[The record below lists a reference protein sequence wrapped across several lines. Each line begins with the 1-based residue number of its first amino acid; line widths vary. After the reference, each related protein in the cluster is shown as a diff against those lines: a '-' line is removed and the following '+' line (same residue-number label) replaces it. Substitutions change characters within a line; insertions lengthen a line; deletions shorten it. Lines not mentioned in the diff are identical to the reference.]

1 MRRIITAI
9 ALGAA
14 AIGGGLWGLNVA
26 LGGPFWGI
34 SGDEYVNVEA
44 SLPVLQQGDGEYPDE
59 ITYLVQLNTDPN
71 VLESSP
77 IHVFIKETKPHE
89 PGDPV
94 VASGALQLLVPL
106 DDDDNPI
113 DRDADKL
120 VFHSGNWNTPQP
132 IRIGSIDDNIDT
144 PDREVDIEHDFANYL
159 TSSVKIRVTVHDDDE
174 RGLML
179 PESVNVRGLQSS
191 TYEFRLATQP
201 QDGDSVV
208 VEIRGDGLQVASN
221 GGEHA
226 DSVRVTFVNADWDK
240 PQSVSV
246 MSARRGLSPGAH
258 SFKLMHKAISG
269 SDYLAAAVS
278 KELDV
283 TVNVAAVVAR
293 PRATATPRILP
304 SSTPRPTQTP
314 TPEPAPAA
322 VDDTPTPTRT
332 LVPTVTPT
340 PSATGTPAP
349 TPTFT
354 ATPPSTATPQADDSP
369 PREDPPADN
378 TATAEA
384 AIEATATVEAVDAAT
399 ATAVARIQATSTA
412 VYQLQ
417 ATATAVS
424 EIAATATARIA
435 ATATAEIAAT
445 SAAIAGITATAE
457 AQNAATA
464 VAQATGTVIARATG
478 TAEAVATGTAV
489 AQLTRT
495 AIPAATATA
504 VYQQQATATAIAIIR
519 TAIAIE
525 TVIPQLQATAT
536 AQAVNLATAVAG
548 VTATAEADRRS
559 RELGA
564 PGALGDQGSQ
574 QGNSGGI
581 GDILARATAEARE
594 LGATATAVAIAQAGG
609 RDPRFNELGTPLSVP
624 EITATAI
631 AQDEAIATVI
641 AESVEATQTAI
652 AGGADGSGGDFGA
665 GILDV
670 ANAILARMGENLA
683 VSVGVGVG
691 LAAIAATVALA
702 ISKKLA
708 IAKIAKLALRFFL
721 RG

>member
-1 MRRIITAI
+1 MRRIIMAI
-9 ALGAA
+9 ALGVA

-34 SGDEYVNVEA
+34 SGDEYVDVEA
-44 SLPVLQQGDGEYPDE
+44 SLPVLQQGDEEYPDE

-71 VLESSP
+71 VLAAAP
-77 IHVFIKETKPHE
+77 INVIIQETKPRE
-89 PGDPV
+89 SGDPV
-94 VASGALQLLVPL
+94 ISSGAVSLLVPL
-106 DDDDNPI
+106 N
-113 DRDADKL
+113 DAGTPVRAEPHKL
-120 VFHSGNWNTPQP
+120 AFHSGNWNTPQP
-132 IRIGSIDDNIDT
+132 IRIASVDDNIDA

-179 PESVNVRGLQSS
+179 PESLNVRGLQSS
-191 TYEFRLATQP
+191 TYEFHLATQP
-201 QDGDSVV
+201 QDGEDVV
-208 VEIRGDGLQVASN
+208 VEVKGDGLQVASN

-226 DSVRVTFVNADWDK
+226 DSVRMTFVNADWDK

-258 SFKLMHKAISG
+258 PFKLMHKAVSG
-269 SDYLAAAVS
+269 SDYADAVTG
-278 KELDV
+278 ELDV
-283 TVNVAAVVAR
+283 TVNVVAVVAR
-293 PRATATPRILP
+293 PRATATPRLVAT
-304 SSTPRPTQTP
+304 STPRPTQTP

-322 VDDTPTPTRT
+322 VEDTPTPTRT
-332 LVPTVTPT
+332 LVPTLTPT

-354 ATPPSTATPQADDSP
+354 ATPPPTATPQADDSP
-369 PREDPPADN
+369 PRDDPPADN

-384 AIEATATVEAVDAAT
+384 AIEATATMEAVDAAT
-399 ATAVARIQATSTA
+399 ATAVAGIQATATA

-424 EIAATATARIA
+424 EIAATATAGVA
-435 ATATAEIAAT
+435 ATATTEAAAT
-445 SAAIAGITATAE
+445 STAIAGITVTAE
-457 AQNAATA
+457 AQNTATA
-464 VAQATGTVIARATG
+464 VAQATSTVIARATG
-478 TAEAVATGTAV
+478 TAEAVATNTAV

-504 VYQQQATATAIAIIR
+504 VAERQATATAVSIIQ

-548 VTATAEADRRS
+548 ITATAEADRRS
-559 RELGA
+559 RELGT
-564 PGALGDQGSQ
+564 PGALADAGSQ
-574 QGNSGGI
+574 PGNSGGI
-581 GDILARATAEARE
+581 GEILARATAEARE

-631 AQDEAIATVI
+631 AQDEAIAAMI

-652 AGGADGSGGDFGA
+652 AGGVSDSGGGDFG
-665 GILDV
+665 GEILDI
-670 ANAILARMGENLA
+670 ADGAADFLGPLAIP
-683 VSVGVGVG
+683 VGVGIV
-691 LAAIAATVALA
+691 AAIVAATIAVT
-702 ISKKLA
+702 KKLA
-708 IAKIAKLALRFFL
+708 LAKVFKMALRFML